1 MISTRIASLAAA
13 CVIGGASTVAS
24 AALQPY
30 TFTITG
36 GSSLAVGGQFGGA
49 NPTNAQ
55 PGTTFNTNYTGTI
68 AVEIDHAA
76 NLIYFPGG
84 SQLNAGN
91 QPVNVDPFTD
101 STPGSAPGNY
111 GREGNVQLSPLP
123 PMFGVEAIRNLR
135 LDVETAVIGTPSS
148 YNSTTGEFIS
158 GDLGMT
164 IDQGNSDF
172 LFGSIFGE
180 TDLASSA
187 FSLNQAVTASTLTS
201 DGTTE
206 TLTLRLQSGLFPYT
220 IVNTNDSSVSF
231 GGTIIA
237 TRAIVPEPAS
247 LAVLGL
253 SGLSL
258 LARRRRGA

>member
-55 PGTTFNTNYTGTI
+55 PGTTFSTNYTGTI

-76 NLIYFPGG
+76 NLIHFPGG

-91 QPVNVDPFTD
+91 QPVNVEPFTD

-123 PMFGVEAIRNLR
+123 PVFGVEALRNLR
-135 LDVETAVIGTPSS
+135 LDVETANIGTPTS
-148 YNSTTGEFIS
+148 YNPVTGQFTANDSI
-158 GDLGMT
+158 GMT

-172 LFGSIFGE
+172 LFGTIFGE

-187 FSLNQAVTASTLTS
+187 FSLNQAATASTLTS
-201 DGTTE
+201 NGTTE

-237 TRAIVPEPAS
+237 TRTIVPEPAS

-253 SGLSL
+253 GGLSL
-258 LARRRRGA
+258 LARRRRA